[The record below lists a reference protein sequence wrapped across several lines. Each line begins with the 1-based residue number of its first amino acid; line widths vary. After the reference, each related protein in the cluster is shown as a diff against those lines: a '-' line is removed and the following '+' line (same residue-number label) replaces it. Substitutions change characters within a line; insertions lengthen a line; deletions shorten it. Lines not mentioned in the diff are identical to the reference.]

1 MNVEAPSSTANA
13 VRQRP
18 TSSSAITGRA
28 SPRTSSGVSRK
39 SSSES
44 AGSDAC
50 NNSKPGD
57 SGRVALK
64 DNNNNNNNN
73 TCFEDQGTPF
83 TSDDEKKELATL
95 SITDTVKVQNDL
107 HGMTFDMSNLD
118 QLTKGLVDPI
128 TALKVSAAGPTS
140 ESQVTTATNNTTSN
154 YDATSVISCLN
165 NEICTLPS
173 SETAAYQQAQQQC
186 PDLLSDQHK
195 MAFVEYEDGNIANAA
210 RKLVKYWSERLDAF
224 GPERAFLP
232 MTLGGAMQNEVMD
245 WVQRPIWQLLPVTDS
260 AGRSILFA
268 QTSLRDFSQYSIEQE
283 LRSFMY
289 LLETLMEDDNIRR
302 KGFIILYDGRNLQ
315 RKHFSKALS
324 SKIAS
329 LAEHVYPI
337 DLRAIHICHPSMVF
351 NFVVMPIMKALIA
364 KDQRLRIKS
373 HLGTIES
380 VVRDLEGYCLS
391 KELIPATLGG
401 ALVPDVSKWVI
412 DRIQLENSRLAL
424 RLSSMTPSSG
434 IAGVAPVQDLP
445 TMYAPAPAPAPSKR
459 RRSDDGDDDGG
470 QHQQGP
476 PVPPMFASQSQ
487 SGSVQ
492 QQVQFPGV
500 QQPFQLPIQ
509 LAQLSGI
516 TQQQQLPAVQFS
528 VGAPA
533 PSMASLS
540 ASSLSSKSSKKKAC
554 KSGRRRGPP
563 RGKYVDP
570 RMTMAVKAKMANP
583 SLPLQDALEAGGFV
597 FVKDPNSNGM
607 IDLDGTSLVQRKNNL
622 CRRIRLE
629 KEEQITPPPVPIDTV
644 SSTTNNV
651 AAASHFSMPMPPL
664 HSTNFQ
670 GASFATAMA
679 PQIQMGSI
687 TGGGMPNMG
696 GVVNHTA
703 TSAQDNMRRRDSF
716 MDRILVLPG
725 MNNMNN
731 SMNQYG
737 NFY

>member
-1 MNVEAPSSTANA
+1 MNVEAPSRNANT
-13 VRQRP
+13 VMQRP
-18 TSSSAITGRA
+18 TSSSATGRA
-28 SPRTSSGVSRK
+28 SPRASSGGSRR

-44 AGSDAC
+44 ADS
-50 NNSKPGD
+50 SKYDD

-64 DNNNNNNNN
+64 DNNN
-73 TCFEDQGTPF
+73 TCFEDQGSPF

-95 SITDTVKVQNDL
+95 SITDIIKVQNDL
-107 HGMTFDMSNLD
+107 HGMTLDMSNLD
-118 QLTKGLVDPI
+118 QLTKGLDNI
-128 TALKVSAAGPTS
+128 AAQKVSAAGPNS
-140 ESQVTTATNNTTSN
+140 ESQATTNNNTSSY
-154 YDATSVISCLN
+154 YDATSAISRLN
-165 NEICTLPS
+165 DEISTLPS
-173 SETAAYQQAQQQC
+173 SETAAYQQAHQQC
-186 PDLLSDQHK
+186 PDQLSDERK

-232 MTLGGAMQNEVMD
+232 MTLAGAMQDEVMD

-260 AGRSILFA
+260 AGRSILFT
-268 QTSLRDFSQYSIEQE
+268 QTSLRDFSQYTTEQE

-289 LLETLMEDDNIRR
+289 LLETLMEDDARRR
-302 KGFIILYDGRNLQ
+302 KGFIVLYDGRDLQ

-324 SKIAS
+324 SKLAS
-329 LAEHVYPI
+329 LTENVYPI
-337 DLRAIHICHPSMVF
+337 DCKAIHNCHPSKVF
-351 NFVVMPIMKALIA
+351 NFVVMPIMKALIT
-364 KDQRLRIKS
+364 KDQRLRVKS
-373 HLGTIES
+373 HVGTIES

-401 ALVPDVSKWVI
+401 DLVPDVSKWVL

-424 RLSSMTPSSG
+424 RLSSMAPSGG
-434 IAGVAPVQDLP
+434 IVGVSPVQDLP
-445 TMYAPAPAPAPSKR
+445 TMYAPAPAKR
-459 RRSDDGDDDGG
+459 RRSDDDGG
-470 QHQQGP
+470 QHHQQQYQQGP
-476 PVPPMFASQSQ
+476 PIAVPPMFAFQAQ
-487 SGSVQ
+487 SGSSQ

-509 LAQLSGI
+509 LAQLSGMS
-516 TQQQQLPAVQFS
+516 QQQQLPVQFS

-533 PSMASLS
+533 PSMTDAS
-540 ASSLSSKSSKKKAC
+540 ASSVSSKSSKKKAG

-583 SLPLQDALEAGGFV
+583 NLPLQDALEAGGFV

-629 KEEQITPPPVPIDTV
+629 KEEQITPPPDAIDAV
-644 SSTTNNV
+644 ASTNNV
-651 AAASHFSMPMPPL
+651 AAASQFSMPMPPL
-664 HSTNFQ
+664 PSTNFQ

-679 PQIQMGSI
+679 AQMQVGST
-687 TGGGMPNMG
+687 TGVGMPSNMG
-696 GVVNHTA
+696 GVVNLQDFKLPSAPANDSSNTG
-703 TSAQDNMRRRDSF
+703 TSAQGNMQRRDSF
-716 MDRILVLPG
+716 MDSISGLPG
-725 MNNMNN
+725 MNNN
-731 SMNQYG
+731 MNQNG